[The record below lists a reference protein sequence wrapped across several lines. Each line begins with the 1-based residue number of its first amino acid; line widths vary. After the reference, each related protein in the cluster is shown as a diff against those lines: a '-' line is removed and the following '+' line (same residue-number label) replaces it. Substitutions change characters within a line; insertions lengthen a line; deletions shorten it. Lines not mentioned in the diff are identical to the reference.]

1 MATPLA
7 QDKQRLWDL
16 VRYYRRQFHEAGL
29 ITDNEYAELAQD
41 HGAVVSLETRKT
53 TQAPTLG
60 ANAPRRVYPTG
71 PRRYKA
77 QAKP

>member
-41 HGAVVSLETRKT
+41 HGAVVSLETWDKE
-53 TQAPTLG
+53 
-60 ANAPRRVYPTG
+60 NYTG
-71 PRRYKA
+71 PDSWS
-77 QAKP
+77 